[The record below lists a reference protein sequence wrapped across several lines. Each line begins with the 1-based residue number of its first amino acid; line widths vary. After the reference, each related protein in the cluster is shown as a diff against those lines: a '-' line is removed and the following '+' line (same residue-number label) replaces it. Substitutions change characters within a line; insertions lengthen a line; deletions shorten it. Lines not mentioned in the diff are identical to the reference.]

1 MLWWLQNHSKNSRPS
16 PSLLF
21 FCWDLRGLGVF
32 LSDGHILALGD
43 GSQSFCQIGVEDIVA
58 WIFAVEMPTSCRFC
72 SSTMMLIHDRE
83 CKSFVCRVFLPTS
96 LTCFLGW
103 VLLSSHVISMLCL
116 NCCPVIL
123 HVFSVNAMILTLKLG
138 SRKSRRNNPRKWT
151 KYQMNW
157 RLWFYRHVYETCSI
171 ATYHP
176 PLHMTII

>member
-72 SSTMMLIHDRE
+72 NSTMMLIHDRE
-83 CKSFVCRVFLPTS
+83 CKSFVCRVFLSTS

-123 HVFSVNAMILTLKLG
+123 HVFFCKCYDLDAQVRLQKVEKKQPPEVDQISNELTTVIL
-138 SRKSRRNNPRKWT
+138 
-151 KYQMNW
+151 
-157 RLWFYRHVYETCSI
+157 
-171 ATYHP
+171 
-176 PLHMTII
+176 